1 MFERFDKRSRAV
13 VMQAREE
20 ARLLG
25 ATKLE
30 AEHLL
35 LALSQQ
41 TAWDAGHVLAQAELD
56 HDGLTHALDAELKRS
71 LAAVGIASSAI
82 GLVERPLPATGEP
95 RWGTSAKRALRE
107 ASLIV
112 KARGDRGLHPMH
124 ILLGVL
130 QAREGTVPR
139 ALAGASVDVKALA
152 AHAES
157 VLGHV
162 R

>member
-1 MFERFDKRSRAV
+1 MFERFDPRSRAV
-13 VMQAREE
+13 VVQAREE
-20 ARLLG
+20 VRLLG
-25 ATKLE
+25 STMLE

-35 LALSQQ
+35 LALSRQ
-41 TAWDAGHVLAQAELD
+41 TEWDVGQVLGQANLD
-56 HDGLTHALDAELKRS
+56 HEGLLGALDAEVERN
-71 LAAVGIASSAI
+71 LAAVGITSRST
-82 GLVERPLPATGEP
+82 GLLERPLPATGEP
-95 RWGTSAKRALRE
+95 RWGTSAKRALRQ

-112 KARGDRGLHPMH
+112 KARGDRGLRPMH

-139 ALAGASVDVKALA
+139 ALAGAGVDAKALA

-157 VLGHV
+157 VLGDF